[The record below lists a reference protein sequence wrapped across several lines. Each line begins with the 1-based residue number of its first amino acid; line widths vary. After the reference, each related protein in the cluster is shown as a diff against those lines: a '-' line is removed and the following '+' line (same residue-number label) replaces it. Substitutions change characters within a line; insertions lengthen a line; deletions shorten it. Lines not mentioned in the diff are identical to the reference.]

1 MPWAVNGSSAPK
13 SLGRQKLFQLEGL
26 DPQGNAVAAAKA
38 WPLSLLLRA
47 QPWHRRGRPGLV
59 LSLLVG
65 VGVSS

>member
-26 DPQGNAVAAAKA
+26 DPQGNTAAAKA

-47 QPWHRRGRPGLV
+47 QPWHRRGQSGLG